1 MNYKKSAIIFTIINL
16 IISETYAYA
25 HDFVFKNTEESG
37 SYFEINLDDDH
48 IIYAN
53 VLEND
58 LGLPTEIKITSS
70 SNMQDYHLSWPNA
83 SRKNYEGV
91 GEALYYSGRV
101 VIPLHITAKDP
112 SIPVKF
118 TAEINYALCKDQ
130 CIPRHQIIEGEVLAP
145 NNSNQMSL
153 ILLGLLAIAG
163 GFILNFMP
171 CVLPVLSLKIFSF
184 LKHRDAHPR
193 TSCAFTIAGIMSS
206 FLVLAGLM
214 IMLRSTGQRFG
225 LGVNFQSPEFII
237 VLTLMITVFISS
249 ALGRFNISMPFN
261 TGSGLA
267 SITIKNPYLEHYFS
281 GVLATVLSTPC
292 NAPFLGSAV
301 AVAFGASDAII
312 LFTFSLIGA
321 GFSLPYILMI
331 IYPSIL
337 KKIPKPGPWM
347 EKFKK
352 TLVLMLIGT
361 VLWLLYILHT
371 QIGERATLG
380 LFMLLLLLKFTI
392 ESKAKFAL
400 LKLIAIIALITA
412 SMILPN
418 YASLEDSKHE
428 EALDKTWQKFDRL
441 ELEKH
446 ITNGRIIFV
455 DITADWC
462 ITCKY
467 NKFMLLNRDS
477 LMKLFKKHNVIAM
490 RGDITSHN
498 QEIYEYLVENG
509 QVGVPFN
516 VIYGPNAPRGISLPV
531 IIKYS
536 DIKKIL
542 NKIDN

>member
-1 MNYKKSAIIFTIINL
+1 
-16 IISETYAYA
+16 
-25 HDFVFKNTEESG
+25 
-37 SYFEINLDDDH
+37 DH
-48 IIYAN
+48 IIYAHE
-53 VLEND
+53 LEND

-70 SNMQDYHLSWPNA
+70 SNLQNYRLHWPEA

-91 GEALYYSGRV
+91 GEVLYYSGRV
-101 VIPLHITAKDP
+101 VIPLHITANNP
-112 SIPVKF
+112 NIPVKF
-118 TAEINYALCKDQ
+118 KAEINYAICKDQ
-130 CIPRHQIIEGEVLAP
+130 CIPKQQIIEGEALDT
-145 NNSNQMSL
+145 NSSNRMSL

-184 LKHRDAHPR
+184 LKHKDANQR
-193 TSCAFTIAGIMSS
+193 ASCAFTIAGIMSS

-214 IMLRSTGQRFG
+214 LMLRSAGNRFG

-237 VLTLMITVFISS
+237 ILTLMITVFISS

-261 TGSGLA
+261 AGSNLA
-267 SITIKNPYLEHYFS
+267 NVTIKNPYLEHYFS
-281 GVLATVLSTPC
+281 GVLATILSTPC

-331 IYPSIL
+331 IYPGIL
-337 KKIPKPGPWM
+337 TKLPKPGKWM

-352 TLVLMLIGT
+352 ILVLMLIGT
-361 VLWLLYILHT
+361 VLWLLYILHN
-371 QIGERATLG
+371 QIGGRATFG

-392 ESKAKFAL
+392 ENKAKFIL
-400 LKLIAIIALITA
+400 LKLIAIIVLIAA
-412 SMILPN
+412 SMVLPN
-418 YASLEDSKHE
+418 YASLEDSKQAE
-428 EALDKTWQKFDRL
+428 KLDKTWKKFDRT

-446 ITNGRIIFV
+446 IANGRIIFV

-467 NKFMLLNRDS
+467 NKFMLLNRDN

-498 QEIYEYLVENG
+498 QEIYDYLVENR

-516 VIYGPNAPRGISLPV
+516 IIYGPSVPKGISLPV
-531 IIKYS
+531 ILKYS
-536 DIKKIL
+536 DIQTTL
-542 NKIDN
+542 TLMVD